1 MKKALALL
9 SLCAALQANGADVS
23 SAAVDELAPS
33 GTMRVGVAYGSPVL
47 VNRGTGQLRGVAVD
61 IAHELQRQT
70 GLRLEFVR
78 YDRMP
83 RLLAELQSD
92 TCCDIA
98 FVSLEVARAAR
109 MASTPSYMEIDLT
122 YLVPARSRFQSVAD
136 IDSPGV
142 RVVVQQHNTTDLFLS
157 TRLMQAVIFRVSDEP
172 GALRLLKA
180 GAAEAYASNREQ
192 LLTAAE
198 SDSGYRVLADRFST
212 FSHVVAV
219 PSRRLAAAAYLRAF
233 MEELKASGFVER
245 AIRQAHVRGAAVA
258 SPAN

>member
-1 MKKALALL
+1 MKTALALIG
-9 SLCAALQANGADVS
+9 LCAAFTASGADSS
-23 SAAVDELAPS
+23 SAALRELAPS
-33 GTMRVGVAYGSPVL
+33 GTMRVAVAYGSPVV

-78 YDRMP
+78 YDRIP
-83 RLLAELQSD
+83 KLLAELHSD
-92 TCCDIA
+92 VCDIA

-122 YLVPARSRFQSVAD
+122 YLVPTRSRFQSVAD

-142 RVVVQQHNTTDLFLS
+142 RVVVQEHNTTDLFLS
-157 TRLMQAVIFRVSDEP
+157 TRLMQAVIFRVSDEQ

-198 SDSGYRVLADRFST
+198 SDSDYRVLADRFST

-219 PSRRLAAAAYLRAF
+219 PSRRVAAAAYLRAF

-245 AIRQAHVRGAAVA
+245 AIKEARVRGAAVA
-258 SPAN
+258 PPAN

>member
-1 MKKALALL
+1 MKALALIG
-9 SLCAALQANGADVS
+9 LCAALQASGADLS
-23 SAAVDELAPS
+23 PDAVHELAPS
-33 GTMRVGVAYGSPVL
+33 GTMRVAVAYGSPVL
-47 VNRGTGQLRGVAVD
+47 VNRGSGQLRGVAVD

-78 YDRMP
+78 YDRTP
-83 RLLAELQSD
+83 KLLAELQSD
-92 TCCDIA
+92 ACDIA

-109 MASTPSYMEIDLT
+109 MATTPSYMEIDLT
-122 YLVPARSRFQSVAD
+122 YLVPSRSRFQSVAD

-142 RVVVQQHNTTDLFLS
+142 RVVVQEHNTTDLFLS
-157 TRLMQAVIFRVSDEP
+157 TRLMQAVLFRVSDEP

-192 LLTAAE
+192 LFTAAE
-198 SDSGYRVLADRFST
+198 SDSGYRVLPDRFST
-212 FSHVVAV
+212 ISHVVAV

-245 AIRQAHVRGAAVA
+245 AIRNSGVRGAAVA
-258 SPAN
+258 PPAH

>member
-1 MKKALALL
+1 VKALALIG
-9 SLCAALQANGADVS
+9 LCAALQASGADLS
-23 SAAVDELAPS
+23 PDAVHELAPS
-33 GTMRVGVAYGSPVL
+33 GTMRVAVAYGSPVL
-47 VNRGTGQLRGVAVD
+47 VNRGSGQLRGVAVD

-78 YDRMP
+78 YDRTP
-83 RLLAELQSD
+83 KLLAELQSD
-92 TCCDIA
+92 ACDIA

-109 MASTPSYMEIDLT
+109 MATTPSYMEIDLT
-122 YLVPARSRFQSVAD
+122 YLVPSRSRFQSVAD

-142 RVVVQQHNTTDLFLS
+142 RVVVQEHNTTDLFLS
-157 TRLMQAVIFRVSDEP
+157 TRLMQAVLFRVSDEP

-192 LLTAAE
+192 LFTAAE
-198 SDSGYRVLADRFST
+198 SDSGYRVLPDRFST
-212 FSHVVAV
+212 ISHVVAV

-245 AIRQAHVRGAAVA
+245 AIRNSGVRGAAVA
-258 SPAN
+258 PPAH

>member
-1 MKKALALL
+1 MKRALALI
-9 SLCAALQANGADVS
+9 SLCAALQATGADLS
-23 SAAVDELAPS
+23 PAALRELAPS
-33 GTMRVGVAYGSPVL
+33 GTMRVAVAYGSPVL

-78 YDRMP
+78 YDRTP
-83 RLLAELQSD
+83 KLLAELQSD
-92 TCCDIA
+92 VCDVA
-98 FVSLEVARAAR
+98 FVSLEVARAAG
-109 MASTPSYMEIDLT
+109 MAITPSYMEIDLT

-142 RVVVQQHNTTDLFLS
+142 RVVVQEHNTTDLFLS

-198 SDSGYRVLADRFST
+198 SEGGYRVLVDRFST
-212 FSHVVAV
+212 ISHVAAV
-219 PSRRLAAAAYLRAF
+219 PRQRVAATAYLRAF
-233 MEELKASGFVER
+233 MEELKASGFVQR
-245 AIRQAHVRGAAVA
+245 AIKEAGIRGAAVA